1 MGHLPIRSEH
11 PNSSQFA
18 QAATACCEDHQ
29 DIKKWHAT
37 SSNCK
42 PWHVLQI
49 ASAVSAFSYSRYI
62 SRAATSAYSACKKIK
77 KTIPPLSEHQSNLFL
92 KWWVCWPF
100 ADGLLTVPCMPA
112 AWWVLWKHL
121 PGHTLPFTTSFQHF
135 IELLYRGTS
144 SAFFSTVKEL
154 DFLHLSRCLAF
165 SSIAPCRKALKSSAM
180 VKTIFAHWKSSHFKW
195 SWDLNMFWVQ
205 KIIQIL
211 SKCRTVWRAV
221 HYS

>member
-1 MGHLPIRSEH
+1 
-11 PNSSQFA
+11 
-18 QAATACCEDHQ
+18 
-29 DIKKWHAT
+29 
-37 SSNCK
+37 
-42 PWHVLQI
+42 
-49 ASAVSAFSYSRYI
+49 
-62 SRAATSAYSACKKIK
+62 
-77 KTIPPLSEHQSNLFL
+77 
-92 KWWVCWPF
+92 
-100 ADGLLTVPCMPA
+100 MPA

-180 VKTIFAHWKSSHFKW
+180 VKTIFAHWKGSHFKW

-205 KIIQIL
+205 TIIQIYPNVGL
-211 SKCRTVWRAV
+211 FEGQCTTANHQKDFKENGTRTCNHAALVWDSFDWFSLHSNYMQLPSNYQQALV
-221 HYS
+221 IGST